1 MMLYD
6 KNKPQNSRKAVFK
19 GCLSLIIL
27 GGIMY
32 ALPYIGIWVI
42 NTLRKTGG
50 QESLPYTIN
59 NWAVSLLFIL
69 TIFIILS
76 MRRKRK

>member
-1 MMLYD
+1 MMLYN
-6 KNKPQNSRKAVFK
+6 KNQPQNSRKAVFK

-32 ALPYIGIWVI
+32 VLPYIGIWVI

-69 TIFIILS
+69 TIFIIVS